1 VLQSQPGFMTLPP
14 GNTQGKI
21 EASGKPDRWDGCTR
35 APCTRGSG
43 FGPDLYTGSEEQ
55 GRTNRNGSAQTMAQG
70 FKERATK
77 GGTPKRLWPSTDN
90 TQIEAP
96 TWARLRLLFTQQLS
110 AVHSKL
116 VLSLD
121 QMATKSD
128 EMGSMLATQ
137 LEKLKDLKVQVR
149 SRRKQQGHPGA
160 RRAAERAREEWR
172 QAYTLGLQLVMAKNL
187 NVSVDAAW
195 TPPPSPTPSTRR

>member
-1 VLQSQPGFMTLPP
+1 M
-14 GNTQGKI
+14 
-21 EASGKPDRWDGCTR
+21 A
-35 APCTRGSG
+35 
-43 FGPDLYTGSEEQ
+43 
-55 GRTNRNGSAQTMAQG
+55 SAQTMAQG

-77 GGTPKRLWPSTDN
+77 GGTPKRLWPSTD
-90 TQIEAP
+90 TRRSSA
-96 TWARLRLLFTQQLS
+96 TWARLRPRRSTSRSSSADS

-149 SRRKQQGHPGA
+149 SRRKRQGHPGA

-187 NVSVDAAW
+187 NVSVDAAALAD
-195 TPPPSPTPSTRR
+195 TEHAEVAARAHAHDIHVAGGRSHIGIIYKKPFQTAAQKANAERMRKSRAAKRAAEAEGQ

>member
-1 VLQSQPGFMTLPP
+1 M
-14 GNTQGKI
+14 
-21 EASGKPDRWDGCTR
+21 A
-35 APCTRGSG
+35 
-43 FGPDLYTGSEEQ
+43 
-55 GRTNRNGSAQTMAQG
+55 SAQTMAQG

-90 TQIEAP
+90 TQIEA

-110 AVHSKL
+110 AVHLKL

-137 LEKLKDLKVQVR
+137 LEKLNQGPQSASPKSAQTTR
-149 SRRKQQGHPGA
+149 SSR
-160 RRAAERAREEWR
+160 
-172 QAYTLGLQLVMAKNL
+172 
-187 NVSVDAAW
+187 S
-195 TPPPSPTPSTRR
+195 SSSS

>member
-1 VLQSQPGFMTLPP
+1 
-14 GNTQGKI
+14 
-21 EASGKPDRWDGCTR
+21 
-35 APCTRGSG
+35 
-43 FGPDLYTGSEEQ
+43 
-55 GRTNRNGSAQTMAQG
+55 MAQG

-90 TQIEAP
+90 TQEIERNLGKIEAKEEH
-96 TWARLRLLFTQQLS
+96 FTQQLS

-149 SRRKQQGHPGA
+149 SRRKRQGHPGA

-195 TPPPSPTPSTRR
+195 TPPPSPTPSTRK